1 MAELRG
7 TRPARA
13 GICLRWQLAYEK
25 VEWAIS
31 YPVFHPGVN
40 VAQAMGPGMPGGCGR
55 DVQEAAEEAV
65 ARRFRLSGAAHPL
78 LALLRRRAVEALVR
92 SLREG
97 ATCELPAPRMPLP
110 PEVSHEANTG
120 LVPGDLDGL
129 AEHARLPA
137 LPQVFLE
144 LQHAMER
151 EEPSYEELAA
161 IISKDPRLAA
171 SLLRL
176 VNGPLFGFR
185 APVETVSRAVAAAGT
200 RRVTSLALGTFVLGL
215 FRERPPHVVN
225 LHDFWLH
232 SVATALTA
240 RALATRLGR
249 DDPERYFVAGLLHD
263 MGWLAICAVWP
274 AGAERVLDRCLDQG
288 LSLTEAE
295 RAELGLT
302 HGELGAALL
311 RRWNL
316 PPVLLDAVCHH
327 HAPSEAPASDEALLV
342 HLADEAVKAFGIG
355 GTGDDCVQPLD
366 GDAVDA
372 GFISAHDL
380 DAACEV
386 LLDGVDEMYAVL
398 GAGSGVTHR

>member
-1 MAELRG
+1 MRKALV
-7 TRPARA
+7 
-13 GICLRWQLAYEK
+13 YD
-25 VEWAIS
+25 
-31 YPVFHPGVN
+31 PVSDILVGGAVS
-40 VAQAMGPGMPGGCGR
+40 QAMGLDAQGACAR
-55 DVQEAAEEAV
+55 DVQEMAEEAV
-65 ARRFRLSGAAHPL
+65 ARRFRLSGTAHPL
-78 LALLRRRAVEALVR
+78 LVLLRRRAVEALALT
-92 SLREG
+92 LRAG
-97 ATCELPAPRMPLP
+97 VSCELPAPRMPLP
-110 PEVSHEANTG
+110 PEVIHEANTG
-120 LVPGDLDGL
+120 WVPGDLDGL
-129 AEHARLPA
+129 AERARLPA

-185 APVETVSRAVAAAGT
+185 SPVETVSRAVAAAGT

-232 SVATALTA
+232 SVATALMA
-240 RALATRLGR
+240 QALATRMGR

-263 MGWLAICAVWP
+263 IGWLAICAVWP
-274 AGAERVLDRCLDQG
+274 AGAERVLDRCRDQG
-288 LSLTEAE
+288 ESLTDAE
-295 RAELGLT
+295 RAELGMT
-302 HGELGAALL
+302 HGEMGAALL

-316 PPVLLDAVCHH
+316 PPVLVDAVQAH
-327 HAPSEAPASDEALLV
+327 HAPSTVPASDEALLV

-366 GDAVDA
+366 ADALA
-372 GFISAHDL
+372 ALPISAHDL

-386 LLDGVDEMYAVL
+386 LLEGVDEMYAVL
-398 GAGSGVTHR
+398 GAGGAHP

>member
-1 MAELRG
+1 MGKASVDDLVSD
-7 TRPARA
+7 
-13 GICLRWQLAYEK
+13 IL
-25 VEWAIS
+25 S
-31 YPVFHPGVN
+31 GVA
-40 VAQAMGPGMPGGCGR
+40 VSQATGLGVQGGCGR
-55 DVQEAAEEAV
+55 DVQEIAEEAV
-65 ARRFRLSGAAHPL
+65 ALRFRLSGTAHPL
-78 LALLRRRAVEALVR
+78 LVLLRRRAVEALAQ
-92 SLREG
+92 SLRAG
-97 ATCELPAPRMPLP
+97 VSCQLPAPRMPLP
-110 PEVSHEANTG
+110 PEVIHEANSG
-120 LVPGDLDGL
+120 LAPGDLDGL
-129 AEHARLPA
+129 AERARLPA

-185 APVETVSRAVAAAGT
+185 TPVETVSRAVAAAGT

-232 SVATALTA
+232 SVATALMA
-240 RALATRLGR
+240 RALATRMGR

-263 MGWLAICAVWP
+263 IGWLAICAVWP
-274 AGAERVLDRCLDQG
+274 AGAERVLDRCRDLG
-288 LSLTEAE
+288 EPLTEAE
-295 RAELGLT
+295 RAELGMT
-302 HGELGAALL
+302 HGEMGAAML

-316 PPVLLDAVCHH
+316 PSVLVDAVQAH

-366 GDAVDA
+366 VDA
-372 GFISAHDL
+372 AGLLSVSAHDL
-380 DAACEV
+380 DAACA
-386 LLDGVDEMYAVL
+386 LLLEGVDEMYAVL
-398 GAGSGVTHR
+398 GAGSRG

>member
-1 MAELRG
+1 
-7 TRPARA
+7 
-13 GICLRWQLAYEK
+13 
-25 VEWAIS
+25 
-31 YPVFHPGVN
+31 
-40 VAQAMGPGMPGGCGR
+40 MGLGMQGGCGR
-55 DVQEAAEEAV
+55 DAQDMAEEVV

-78 LALLRRRAVEALVR
+78 LLLLRRRAVDSLARALR
-92 SLREG
+92 DG
-97 ATCELPAPRMPLP
+97 ASCEPPAPRMPLP
-110 PEVSHEANTG
+110 PEVTHEANAG
-120 LVPGDLDGL
+120 LMPGDIDGL
-129 AEHARLPA
+129 AERARLPA

-185 APVETVSRAVAAAGT
+185 APVETVTRAVAAAGT

-232 SVATALTA
+232 SVATALMA
-240 RALATRLGR
+240 QALAARLGR

-274 AGAERVLDRCLDQG
+274 AGAERVLDRCRDLGQT
-288 LSLTEAE
+288 LTEAE
-295 RAELGLT
+295 RAELGMT
-302 HGELGAALL
+302 HGDLGAAML

-316 PPVLLDAVCHH
+316 PVVLLDAVRHH
-327 HAPSEAPASDEALLV
+327 HEPSEAPASDEALLV

-366 GDAVDA
+366 VDAVA
-372 GFISAHDL
+372 ARNISAHDL
-380 DAACEV
+380 DAACDA
-386 LLDGVDEMYAVL
+386 LLEGVDEMYAVL
-398 GAGSGVTHR
+398 GAGARG